1 MITTIIEP
9 TPTVRILIT
18 YSPDITKLMPEVLV
32 NLPDYV
38 IRAEP
43 TAAQVKAKQL
53 GTPVG
58 FDIVKT
64 PTVRKGNKT
73 LSLVRCTSDE
83 VKLLGALK
91 SIRVLSDIPAV
102 DRLTSEQRS
111 DLLLNTMTKTGRALY
126 DSVHDQTPVVT
137 TMPDGTTHTHTPSPH
152 IGSFAGDYA
161 TLPPLPVDPV
171 VAP

>member
-1 MITTIIEP
+1 MLNTIP
-9 TPTVRILIT
+9 TPLTVRILIT
-18 YSPDITKLMPEVLV
+18 YSPDITKLMPEVV
-32 NLPDYV
+32 IKLPDYV

-43 TAAQVKAKQL
+43 TKAQIKAKQF

-102 DRLTSEQRS
+102 DRLTSAQRS

-161 TLPPLPVDPV
+161 TLPPLLVDPTL
-171 VAP
+171 AP

>member
-1 MITTIIEP
+1 MITNIIDP
-9 TPTVRILIT
+9 APLTVRILIT

-32 NLPDYV
+32 KLPDYV

-83 VKLLGALK
+83 VKLLAALK
-91 SIRVLSDIPAV
+91 SIRVLSNIPAV
-102 DRLTSEQRS
+102 DRLTSAQRS

-137 TMPDGTTHTHTPSPH
+137 TMADGTPHTHTPSPH

-161 TLPPLPVDPV
+161 TLPPTP
-171 VAP
+171 

>member
-1 MITTIIEP
+1 MLNTIP
-9 TPTVRILIT
+9 TPPTVRILIT

-32 NLPDYV
+32 KLPDYV

-43 TAAQVKAKQL
+43 TAAQVKAKQF
-53 GTPVG
+53 GTPVS

-83 VKLLGALK
+83 VKLLAALK
-91 SIRVLSDIPAV
+91 SIRVLSNIPAV
-102 DRLTSEQRS
+102 DRLTSDQRS

-171 VAP
+171 VTP